1 MQGDETRSH
10 RRRVRTTLLELIEA
24 IAATTRDDAEVV
36 AIALRVLR
44 RGRARPA

>member
-1 MQGDETRSH
+1 MRRSEAH
-10 RRRVRTTLLELIEA
+10 AGPRRVRTTLLELIEA